1 MLGTRATYEGAGVFW
16 SPFSLPSR
24 GKRPAFPVH
33 SGRRQQE
40 RDGFNVAGKN
50 STSGDIAERYA
61 TALFE
66 LADETG
72 ALDTVDG
79 DLTSLAAMIGGSA
92 DLLKF
97 IRSPLYSRDE
107 HTRALEAI
115 LSKAGASDLTKKFI
129 GTVAGHRRLFV
140 LPDMIKAYKAMLAK
154 KRGQMSAKVESAHP
168 LSDAQL
174 ASIKEILKGQLGS
187 DVALDASVD
196 PSLLGGLVVR
206 VGSRMIDSSL
216 RTKLNR
222 LQLNLKEAS

>member
-1 MLGTRATYEGAGVFW
+1 MLFRVF
-16 SPFSLPSR
+16 
-24 GKRPAFPVH
+24 GKAAPPR
-33 SGRRQQE
+33 SG
-40 RDGFNVAGKN
+40 FHVAGKK
-50 STSGDIAERYA
+50 STSGDIAKRYA

-72 ALDTVDG
+72 ALDTVEG
-79 DLTSLAAMIGGSA
+79 DLKSLGAMINQSA
-92 DLLKF
+92 DLSKF

-107 HTRALEAI
+107 HTRALDA
-115 LSKAGASDLTKKFI
+115 LLAKAGASGLTKQFI

-140 LPDMIKAYKAMLAK
+140 LTDMIKSFGDMLAA

-174 ASIKEILKGQLGS
+174 AKIKEILKGQLDS
-187 DVALDASVD
+187 DVTLETTVD
-196 PSLLGGLVVR
+196 PELLGGLVVR

>member
-1 MLGTRATYEGAGVFW
+1 MAGN
-16 SPFSLPSR
+16 
-24 GKRPAFPVH
+24 K
-33 SGRRQQE
+33 
-40 RDGFNVAGKN
+40 
-50 STSGDIAERYA
+50 STSGDIAARYA

-66 LADETG
+66 LADETN
-72 ALDTVDG
+72 ALDTVEA
-79 DLTSLAAMIGGSA
+79 DLKSLGAMIDQSA
-92 DLLKF
+92 DLSKF

-107 HTRALEAI
+107 HTRALAALLEKSGA
-115 LSKAGASDLTKKFI
+115 AGLTKQFV

-140 LPDMIKAYKAMLAK
+140 LPGMIKAYGEMLAK

-174 ASIKEILKGQLGS
+174 SQIKEILKGQLGS
-187 DVALDASVD
+187 DVALETSVD
-196 PSLLGGLVVR
+196 PELLGGLVVR